1 MRPTT
6 VCGVIAVVDGTG
18 TGMCMPD
25 AGFPLVNDLPTN
37 NVSQSAP
44 IDGVLPVNACSIVV
58 AVAGSA
64 SNQCEPTHLA
74 TNPTGSVPVNV
85 PVTVCAVTAALDGNA
100 DGTCTG
106 CQHRHDRPDR
116 HAGQPRH
123 GRHAPDHHLRDRGW
137 RSAARPAPPARS
149 PR

>member
-1 MRPTT
+1 MPAT
-6 VCGVIAVVDGTG
+6 VCGVIAEVDGKA

-58 AVAGSA
+58 AMAGSA

-85 PVTVCAVTAALDGNA
+85 PVTVCAVAAALDGTA
-100 DGTCTG
+100 DATCTG
-106 CQHRHDRPDR
+106 
-116 HAGQPRH
+116 AGTGTTIPI
-123 GRHAPDHHLRDRGW
+123 GTPGSPGTGITLPITLCGIEAALGG
-137 RSAARPAPPARS
+137 SATASCPTPT
-149 PR
+149 